1 MSNTDPLEFGPVAE
15 HSDGRLTAWHVIAC
29 YLWAILLLVLTFV
42 MPRAEAIFRDFGI
55 PLPRATELVID
66 LSHMVVRLSLPVV
79 AVIVLI
85 LILAGPDWL
94 ALHVP
99 SKQAREEWQ
108 LGWSAILFVLPIL
121 LMALAVWSLVVPF
134 LTITTRL
141 SG

>member
-1 MSNTDPLEFGPVAE
+1 MSNTDPLEFGPVPV
-15 HSDGRLTAWHVIAC
+15 HSTGRLTAWHVIAC
-29 YLWAILLLVLTFV
+29 YLWAILLLVLAFV

-55 PLPRATELVID
+55 PLPRATKLVID
-66 LSHMVVRLSLPVV
+66 LSHMVGRLSLPVV

-85 LILAGPDWL
+85 LVLAGPDWL
-94 ALHVP
+94 ARHAP
-99 SKQAREEWQ
+99 SKQGREEWQ